1 MSLSAQTA
9 LISLKIVANIPTHSP
24 KIEIKKIDKNLG
36 ITLLFFTIN
45 LEITVIFLYALVY
58 REQQ

>member
-36 ITLLFFTIN
+36 ITLLFFHH
-45 LEITVIFLYALVY
+45 
-58 REQQ
+58 